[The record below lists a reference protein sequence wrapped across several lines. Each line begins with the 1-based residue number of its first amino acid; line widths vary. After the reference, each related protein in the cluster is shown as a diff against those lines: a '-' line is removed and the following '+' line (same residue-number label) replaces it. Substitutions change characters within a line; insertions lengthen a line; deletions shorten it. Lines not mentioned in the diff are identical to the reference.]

1 MNLLV
6 GDIGTDWQLTIFSS
20 APLPLALYPPG
31 AFLLAGL
38 LFAGV
43 KALTATQNGPDAEKG
58 AGECAEKDT
67 EKKPG
72 QESGAANE
80 AMRNTIP

>member
-1 MNLLV
+1 MDLLV
-6 GDIGTDWQLTIFSS
+6 GAIGADWQLTIFAS

-43 KALTATQNGPDAEKG
+43 KAITAKQEGAQNN
-58 AGECAEKDT
+58 T
-67 EKKPG
+67 
-72 QESGAANE
+72 ANE
-80 AMRNTIP
+80 ASLNSNNAN